1 MINLSSDK
9 SLTPDAWE
17 LADFFKVFSDERRL
31 KILLALLD
39 KSLCVSHICEAVGME
54 QSAVSHNLAILKRAN
69 LVKCARSEKKMVYSI
84 ADEHV
89 FRILQTGLAHAEC
102 LTEALQ

>member
-9 SLTPDAWE
+9 SLAPDAWE
-17 LADFFKVFSDERRL
+17 LAHFFKVFSDERRL

-69 LVKCARSEKKMVYSI
+69 LVKCTRSEKKMVYSI

-89 FRILQTGLAHAEC
+89 RLILDMAVIHLCENCGEV
-102 LTEALQ
+102 

>member
-1 MINLSSDK
+1 MIK
-9 SLTPDAWE
+9 LTNNKDISPDAWE
-17 LADFFKVFSDERRL
+17 IAHFFKVFSDEKRL

-39 KSLCVSHICEAVGME
+39 GSLCVTHICEAVGME

-89 FRILQTGLAHAEC
+89 RLILDMAVIHLCEDCGGE
-102 LTEALQ
+102 